1 VSPDGAPPRQA
12 GAGPGARFQFGR
24 NWKAFLSTLDEGRI
38 AEAETSL
45 TTMLQRGDLRGK
57 SFLDAGSGSG
67 LFSLAAR
74 RLGARVH
81 SFDIDAESVACT
93 RELKERFFP
102 GDSLW
107 AVEEGSVLDGKY
119 LEALGSFDVVYSWGV
134 LHHTGAMWSALERI
148 RLPVAPQGQLF
159 IALYNDQ
166 GAVSSLW
173 KKVKAAYC
181 SGPPGRWLVCGVFLP
196 LLALRSL
203 AAGTVK
209 HGDPF
214 GQMRNYRRE
223 RGMSLYH
230 DWIDWLGGWPFEVAR
245 AEEVR
250 AFFQESGFEMT
261 KEVLTRSWGC
271 NQYVFHRA

>member
-1 VSPDGAPPRQA
+1 MSQARKPPPTADG
-12 GAGPGARFQFGR
+12 GAGERFQFGR

-45 TTMLQRGDLRGK
+45 AAMLRCEDLKGK

-81 SFDIDAESVACT
+81 SFDIDTDSVACT
-93 RELKERFFP
+93 RELRTRFFP
-102 GDSLW
+102 EDSLW
-107 AVEEGSVLDGKY
+107 TVEEGSVLDGDY
-119 LEALGSFDVVYSWGV
+119 LQSLGTFDVVYSWGV
-134 LHHTGAMWSALERI
+134 LHHTGAMWNALERI
-148 RLPVAPQGQLF
+148 QLPVAAQGQLF

-166 GAVSSLW
+166 GAVSSFW
-173 KKVKAAYC
+173 KKVKAVYC
-181 SGPPGRWLVCGVFLP
+181 SGLPGRWLVSAFFIP

-209 HGDPF
+209 HGNPF

-223 RGMSLYH
+223 RGMSLTH
-230 DWIDWLGGWPFEVAR
+230 DWIDWLGGWPFEVTR
-245 AEEVR
+245 PEKVR
-250 AFFQESGFEMT
+250 AFFEEAGFELT
-261 KEVLTRSWGC
+261 REVLTTSWGC
-271 NQYVFHRA
+271 NQYVFHRL